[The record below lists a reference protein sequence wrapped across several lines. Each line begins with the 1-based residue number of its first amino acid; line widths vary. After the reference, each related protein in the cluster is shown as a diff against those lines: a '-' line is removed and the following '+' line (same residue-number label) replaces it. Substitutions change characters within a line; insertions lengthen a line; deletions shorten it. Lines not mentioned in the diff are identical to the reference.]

1 MHSLVAP
8 VDQVLDEPV
17 PKEDL
22 PAPDGPATKNIVP
35 RGKVTAASWVSD
47 FFSECAPRGLL

>member
-22 PAPDGPATKNIVP
+22 PAPDGPATKNTVLQRQGHGRI
-35 RGKVTAASWVSD
+35 VTAIH
-47 FFSECAPRGLL
+47 